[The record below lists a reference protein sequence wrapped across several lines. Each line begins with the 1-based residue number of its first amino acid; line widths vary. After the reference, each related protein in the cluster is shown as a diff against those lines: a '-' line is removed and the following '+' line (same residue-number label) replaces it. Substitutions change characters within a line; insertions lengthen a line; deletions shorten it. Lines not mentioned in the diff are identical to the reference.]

1 MGVMLRTLEVVVG
14 LRDDRATPRQS
25 QQVQKIALAAIID
38 QAHNSS

>member
-14 LRDDRATPRQS
+14 LLGFQS
-25 QQVQKIALAAIID
+25 VQKIALAAIID